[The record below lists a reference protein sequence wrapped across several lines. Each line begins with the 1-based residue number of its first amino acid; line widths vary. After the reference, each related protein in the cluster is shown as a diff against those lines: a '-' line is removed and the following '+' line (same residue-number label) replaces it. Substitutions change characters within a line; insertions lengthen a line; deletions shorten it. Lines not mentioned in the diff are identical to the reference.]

1 MKAELLSVGTELLLG
16 EIVDTNS
23 AYLAR
28 SLQELGIDLYW
39 MTTVG
44 DNMGRLL
51 EALRRAWDRS
61 DLIVC
66 TGGVGPTD
74 DDMTREGIAGL
85 FGEEMVVQP
94 ELADHLRAFFRRR
107 GYEMPA
113 RNIKQATLIPSARG
127 LANPIGTAPGWWAER
142 DGRSVICMPGVPTEM
157 TRMWENEVLPELRR
171 RQGAAIIFTRTLKV
185 VGVGESAAEDLIREL
200 ISSSNPTV
208 ATYAKSGGVDV
219 RVGAKSNDP
228 AEAERMVA
236 EMEGRVRAI
245 LGNNIFGVDNDT
257 MESVVGRMLRE
268 QGLTL
273 STMESCTG
281 GELAS
286 IITNVPGSSEY
297 FKGGFV
303 AYSPELKVALGVD
316 PEIIQR
322 HGVVSAETAIAMASA
337 ARQRTGADVGIST
350 TGVAGREPVE
360 GVAGGTMFLGLDL
373 QGRTQ
378 ALQQVATVAR
388 PVFKARASAYAL
400 NQLRR
405 ALLEGVPEKA

>member
-44 DNMGRLL
+44 DNMGRLM
-51 EALRRAWDRS
+51 ETLRRAWDRS

-74 DDMTREGIAGL
+74 DDMTREGIAAL

-94 ELADHLRAFFRRR
+94 ELEANLRAFFRRR

-113 RNIKQATLIPSARG
+113 RNIKQATLIPSARV

-142 DGRSVICMPGVPTEM
+142 DGRGVICMPGVPSEM

-171 RQGAAIIFTRTLKV
+171 RQGAAIILTRTLKV

-200 ISSSNPTV
+200 IASSNPTV

-219 RVGAKSNDP
+219 RVAAKSNDP
-228 AEAERMVA
+228 AEAERMVS
-236 EMEGRVRAI
+236 EMEGKVRAI
-245 LGNNIFGVDNDT
+245 LGNAIYGVDNDT
-257 MESVVGRMLRE
+257 LESVIGKLLRE
-268 QGLTL
+268 RGLTMA
-273 STMESCTG
+273 TMESCTG
-281 GELAS
+281 GELANL
-286 IITNVPGSSEY
+286 ITNIAGSSHY
-297 FKGGFV
+297 FCGGFV
-303 AYSPELKVALGVD
+303 AYSPDVKVGLGVD
-316 PEIIQR
+316 AEIIEQ
-322 HGVVSAETAIAMASA
+322 HGVYSPETAIAMATA

-350 TGVAGREPVE
+350 TGIAGREPID
-360 GVAGGTMFLGLDL
+360 GVPGGTIFIGLDL
-373 QGRTQ
+373 QGKTQ
-378 ALQQVATVAR
+378 AVQQIATVAR
-388 PVFKARASAYAL
+388 PVFKARACAYAL
-400 NQLRR
+400 NLLRR
-405 ALLEGVPEKA
+405 ALLEGVPAGV